1 MDAIKENFQKIV
13 SAAKN
18 DGVRVELLIAG
29 GENISIGYQKRKL
42 DTFGSSQTQV
52 AGFRVIDGANQG
64 YAYTENLSDE
74 SLLRAYKEAL
84 NNAKTVQSKTQFE
97 IPLMKPGQKIQS
109 LNVHNPEDIPMNQK
123 LAIAEKLEGLC
134 LDADQRIQS
143 VPYSGFSQS
152 SHFKRILN
160 SEGLDQEFRQSF
172 YSGYSSALAKEGD
185 SSKMDGERFF
195 VRRFKDI
202 NIENVTKKCVEKVVA
217 RLGAVKPETG
227 TYPVVIDRTQFP
239 MVVAMFESYLSAQEV
254 DEGKSLFDKKLGA
267 KIAGDKFTLMDD
279 PFETSGGG
287 LRPFDDEGSPS
298 QKTVLFENGVLKNF
312 LTNLEYSK
320 KMNLP
325 HTSSASRSPA
335 SSMGIGSST
344 LVVAKGTESLDDLLK
359 AYPKVIH
366 LTKFA
371 GGLHAGYKDTTGDI
385 SMPAE
390 GFLYENGKK
399 VAAVDQFVMSGNILE
414 LLRDIEKVSNEY
426 NPEGSSTIC
435 PDVLVKSMSFAG
447 K

>member
-1 MDAIKENFQKIV
+1 MDAIKDNFQKIV
-13 SAAKN
+13 SQAKK

-29 GENISIGYQKRKL
+29 GESISIGYQKRKL
-42 DTFGSSQTQV
+42 DSFESTQSQV

-64 YAYTENLSDE
+64 YAYTENLAEE
-74 SLLRAYKEAL
+74 SLLRTYQEAL
-84 NNAKTVQSKTQFE
+84 NNAKTVQSKTKFE
-97 IPLMKPGQKIQS
+97 IPLTKPGQKLQT
-109 LNVHNPEDIPMNQK
+109 LDVNNTEDVPMNEK
-123 LAIAEKLEGLC
+123 IAIAEKLEGLC
-134 LDADQRIQS
+134 LDADQRIQA

-160 SEGLDQEFRQSF
+160 SEGLDQEFKQSF
-172 YSGYSSALAKEGD
+172 YSGYSSALAKEGE
-185 SSKMDGERFF
+185 SSKVGGERFF
-195 VRRFKDI
+195 ARRFKDI
-202 NIENVTKKCVEKVVA
+202 DVEKVVQKSVEKA
-217 RLGAVKPETG
+217 LSQLGAERPATG
-227 TYPVVIDRTQFP
+227 NYPVVIDRSQFP

-254 DEGKSLFDKKLGA
+254 DEGKSLFDKKLGE
-267 KIAGDKFTLMDD
+267 KIAGAKFTLTDD
-279 PFETSGGG
+279 PFEIRGGG

-320 KMNLP
+320 KMDLP
-325 HTSSASRSPA
+325 HTSNASRSPA

-344 LVVAKGTESLDDLLK
+344 LVISKGTQSLEELLK
-359 AYPKVIH
+359 MYPKVIH
-366 LTKFA
+366 MTKFA
-371 GGLHAGYKDTTGDI
+371 GGLHAGYKETTGDI

-399 VAAVDQFVMSGNILE
+399 VAAIDQFVMSGNVLD
-414 LLRDIEKVSNEY
+414 LLKDIEELSNEY
-426 NPEGSSTIC
+426 NREGSSTIC